1 VADET
6 EILFLTC
13 IQKHE
18 SAARESPIYFYRSP
32 FFFVVIWKRIAEQIG
47 IAQEE
52 TATTIQS
59 GSDSGTVVKIICRAE
74 LSTAANK
81 MPAETA
87 TAASSF

>member
-1 VADET
+1 M
-6 EILFLTC
+6 
-13 IQKHE
+13 
-18 SAARESPIYFYRSP
+18 
-32 FFFVVIWKRIAEQIG
+32 VIWKRIAEQIG

-87 TAASSF
+87 TAASSFQLFQSGR